1 MSDEKTRLAKL
12 RLEREAKFDQIV
24 SRLSGELYSGS
35 PACEVDRNHLIEE
48 AEILTDIWAA
58 AENNHRP
65 LEVSTALQILLSEHQ
80 ELCKQI
86 IEIIDSGG
94 SEE

>member
-12 RLEREAKFDQIV
+12 RLEREAKFD